1 MPITP
6 FHLGP
11 GLAVKAF
18 AGDRFSLM
26 VFAFSQAMMDIEP
39 AVRILRG
46 DPMVHGVTHTY
57 LGATVVAVLSMVVG
71 RPICQLLLR
80 SVRPD
85 PDLAFLSWALR
96 DTRISWRAAAAGA
109 FVGTYSHVL
118 LDSVMHADMRPW
130 APWSAHNALLHAVP
144 IGSLHLACVV
154 SGVLGMLPI
163 ALTYLRCRRRERHVR
178 HG

>member
-11 GLAVKAF
+11 GLAVKAV

-46 DPMVHGVTHTY
+46 DGTLHGVTHTY
-57 LGATVVAVLSMVVG
+57 LGATVVAVIAMVVG
-71 RPICQLLLR
+71 RPVCQLLLR
-80 SVRPD
+80 SVTPD
-85 PDLAFLSWALR
+85 PHSALLNWVFR
-96 DTRISWRAAAAGA
+96 DTHISWRAAAGGA

-118 LDSVMHADMRPW
+118 LDSIMHADMRPL
-130 APWSAHNALLHAVP
+130 APWSPHNSLLHAMP
-144 IGSLHLACVV
+144 MGTLHVACVA
-154 SGVLGMLPI
+154 SGVLGMLLM
-163 ALTYLRCRRRERHVR
+163 ALLYFAGRYRWRRQR
-178 HG
+178 